1 MAAAGFQ
8 NPLGL
13 MALASIVV
21 FIILYLRR
29 PKPKDQVI
37 PSLMFIINDQQKNKR
52 FSFFRRLIS
61 NLLFLIQ
68 ILALIGLAVSIASP
82 FINVPYDTTL
92 ENTAIVID
100 VSASMQT
107 KDIKTGETSFQKAI
121 EVAKKSVSGRNSI
134 ILAENTPL
142 IILENE
148 DTNVAL
154 DVLGKIKPKATTTN
168 LGDALLLAKDI
179 LGDNPGRIILISDF
193 AATEGPDVKVVRTA
207 VSSEDRIVDFVDV
220 SVSAENVGIVR
231 MESNKHT
238 TKIYIKNFN
247 NAQKIVSLT
256 ITKDNKKIA
265 SSNDIKI
272 APRSIENFEFDTVE
286 GIMKIELTPRDA
298 LEVDDIAYVATPAKL
313 KHSVLLITNEKNSN
327 LEYALSSA
335 SDILLDVVNPPVLT
349 INTKREKVDPFSHDA
364 IIVHNINNAN
374 KKDGILPGT
383 FSDIESYV
391 AKGGRAIISAQE
403 DLKEMDI
410 KSLEIVELKNI
421 INTPSKVCVESIN
434 QVTKQFQKEKC
445 FAAVSQYFSSAPK
458 KDVIIFASASDKS
471 PMIAFS
477 SYKKGK
483 VVYYGII
490 DDASDFKTLPS
501 YPVFWDSIVNFV
513 VEAEDIKDYNFRTGK
528 IIVIDEQD
536 VKTPHST
543 FKTSKLLL
551 DEAGIYE
558 YNQKKFAVNLLDDK
572 ESDITIKT
580 AEEQKSKEELVKRQ
594 QRQKDFNMEF
604 LIIFLAFVL
613 IISELVIIKFRGDL

>member
-29 PKPKDQVI
+29 PKPKDQII

-121 EVAKKSVSGRNSI
+121 EVAKKSLSGRNSI

-142 IILENE
+142 IVLEDE
-148 DTNVAL
+148 DTDVAL
-154 DVLGKIKPKATTTN
+154 DVLGKIKPKSTTTN

-335 SDILLDVVNPPVLT
+335 SD
-349 INTKREKVDPFSHDA
+349 
-364 IIVHNINNAN
+364 
-374 KKDGILPGT
+374 
-383 FSDIESYV
+383 
-391 AKGGRAIISAQE
+391 
-403 DLKEMDI
+403 
-410 KSLEIVELKNI
+410 
-421 INTPSKVCVESIN
+421 
-434 QVTKQFQKEKC
+434 
-445 FAAVSQYFSSAPK
+445 
-458 KDVIIFASASDKS
+458 
-471 PMIAFS
+471 
-477 SYKKGK
+477 
-483 VVYYGII
+483 
-490 DDASDFKTLPS
+490 
-501 YPVFWDSIVNFV
+501 
-513 VEAEDIKDYNFRTGK
+513 
-528 IIVIDEQD
+528 
-536 VKTPHST
+536 
-543 FKTSKLLL
+543 
-551 DEAGIYE
+551 
-558 YNQKKFAVNLLDDK
+558 
-572 ESDITIKT
+572 
-580 AEEQKSKEELVKRQ
+580 
-594 QRQKDFNMEF
+594 
-604 LIIFLAFVL
+604 
-613 IISELVIIKFRGDL
+613 